1 LKKLPE
7 KQQQQ
12 TREFFAKLPKLNS
25 AVRSYH
31 LEKSANFSLTELL
44 SLDIFP
50 RIPDK
55 SVAYFH
61 MVFPP
66 LDDTIS
72 NISSILGLKMIGLCS
87 GNFSF
92 SWTIFMQNQIQ
103 CAVEVT
109 VTWRQKNLLEENWR
123 GISQKKVKLENN
135 IPIEF
140 EKLNENCLPG
150 QRIGIE
156 IDGIIQMEL
165 LPNNHWME
173 EDLKKVKRQRRM
185 RYSNIFDKD
194 VEKHWVWKN
203 PPKIDPQGYS
213 GYSQYQPYI
222 PVLNSFFGSY
232 RKGNTERL
240 DVQQFVLWIMK
251 K

>member
-1 LKKLPE
+1 M
-7 KQQQQ
+7 
-12 TREFFAKLPKLNS
+12 A
-25 AVRSYH
+25 
-31 LEKSANFSLTELL
+31 
-44 SLDIFP
+44 
-50 RIPDK
+50 
-55 SVAYFH
+55 
-61 MVFPP
+61 FPP

-173 EDLKKVKRQRRM
+173 EDLKKVKRKRRM
-185 RYSNIFDKD
+185 RYSNIFYKD
-194 VEKHWVWKN
+194 VEKHWVWKH
-203 PPKIDPQGYS
+203 PKIDPQGYS
-213 GYSQYQPYI
+213 GYSEYVPNI
-222 PVLNSFFGSY
+222 PVLNSFSDPTA
-232 RKGNTERL
+232 KNIQN
-240 DVQQFVLWIMK
+240 V
-251 K
+251 